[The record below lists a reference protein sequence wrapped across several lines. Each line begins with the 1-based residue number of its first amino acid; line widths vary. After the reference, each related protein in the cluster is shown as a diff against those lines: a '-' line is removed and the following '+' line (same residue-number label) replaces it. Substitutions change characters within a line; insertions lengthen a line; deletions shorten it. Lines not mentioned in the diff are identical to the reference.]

1 MTDDLTSA
9 GRTTGPSAAGPPPAS
24 VSVFLV
30 SLGRRAQEAV
40 DGRLREHGL
49 SYHHLSALGHLHRQP
64 GLSYSELARR
74 ARVTVQSMQATV
86 AHLEDQQL
94 VDRGAATSRGRR
106 ADLRVTERGAQVL
119 TAAETA
125 VRAVDEQLLDGLS
138 DSQRGQLEGALQQM
152 FIAGAASAG
161 GTTKDRPHQ
170 VEQTATGGAG

>member
-1 MTDDLTSA
+1 MTDDRPTAARSA
-9 GRTTGPSAAGPPPAS
+9 SGPPPAS
-24 VSVFLV
+24 VAVFLI
-30 SLGRRAQEAV
+30 SLGRRALDAV

-125 VRAVDEQLLDGLS
+125 VRAVDDQLLDGFS
-138 DSQRGQLEGALQQM
+138 DSQRAQLETALQRV
-152 FIAGAASAG
+152 FLAGSG
-161 GTTKDRPHQ
+161 GTGQ
-170 VEQTATGGAG
+170 Q